1 MGITG
6 RTCLVVTC
14 LLGVVLY
21 RPQLLSSC
29 GPFFARAAFIY
40 TVHPDFPLEKFAA
53 GELGVLQP
61 TYARSYLV
69 VAYRYL
75 TGTGFN
81 AAEQKVLVALWRD
94 RLVSTVEANAEEW
107 TKIWLEARSKVPG
120 IAAVSSINVFR
131 SWGKFSNYLNCP
143 EDAFKTAAS
152 TLHRLQER
160 FGPES
165 LAVHAWV
172 QAQDVVFAKCSDG
185 ANLTLQPATDPQL
198 QADSAYQMATA
209 QFYSGNFDAAIEAF
223 ESIAKD
229 TNSPWRSLAPYLAA
243 RALVRK
249 ATLGAEEG
257 QVDRA
262 VLEQAEAQVRQI
274 LADSEQRAM
283 HPAARRLLQFVHFR
297 LTPTSLLHELAQAVL
312 KKDAPMTLQQDLADY
327 TLLLDKHLGAQA
339 DAQASISPASAA
351 SATAIKDEAL
361 SDWIVTFQGTDQEA
375 LAHALAQWEKTSALP
390 WLVAALTKLDT
401 SHAKAA
407 QLVTAATQIQPT
419 SPAFASVA
427 FHRARL
433 LLQAGKQDE
442 VRTYLDTILAR
453 GTDVFPVSA
462 VNFLRAVRMQVARN
476 LDEFLTYAQRLP
488 SGITYD
494 EDGRELPTQ
503 LFGVATGDVTE
514 SLPASAMQAHFDADA
529 TRLFNQAV
537 PVSMRK
543 EAVRHPSLA
552 AHLRRELALATW
564 IEAVLLDQVAVA
576 QELAVVVAEQVP
588 ELKPYLDAYVA
599 APENATKKFAAVYL
613 MLKYPGTRPY
623 VDEGIGRPTPLNQI
637 DNYRDNWWCALKEKD
652 KETNAEADNRPG
664 NPLPKM
670 GREAGALDFLT
681 AAQKAA
687 AQAEV
692 QKLHTLDTA
701 PNYLVAQVLAWA
713 KRTPNDPRVPEAL
726 HLAIRSTRYGCT
738 DTKTT
743 QFSKQAFQ
751 VLHKQYPQSSWAQ
764 QTKYWY

>member
-1 MGITG
+1 MAITS
-6 RTCLVVTC
+6 RTFLMVTC
-14 LLGVVLY
+14 VLGVVLY

-29 GPFFARAAFIY
+29 GPFFARAAFTY

-81 AAEQKVLVALWRD
+81 AAEQQALVALWRA

-107 TKIWLEARSKVPG
+107 PKVWLEVRSKVPG
-120 IAAVSSINVFR
+120 IASVSSINVFR
-131 SWGKFSNYLNCP
+131 SWGQFSNYLNCP

-165 LAVHAWV
+165 SAVRAWV

-185 ANLTLQPATDPQL
+185 ANLTLQPATDTQL
-198 QADSAYQMATA
+198 RADSAYQVATA

-223 ESIAKD
+223 EVIAKD
-229 TNSPWRSLAPYLAA
+229 TDSPWRSLAPYLAA

-257 QVDRA
+257 KVDRA
-262 VLEQAEAQVRQI
+262 VLEQAEAQVRKI
-274 LADSEQRAM
+274 LADSEQHAM
-283 HPAARRLLQFVHFR
+283 HPATRRLFQFVRFR
-297 LTPTSLLHELAQAVL
+297 STPTPLLHELAQAVL
-312 KKDAPMTLQQDLADY
+312 KQDAPMTLQQDLTDY
-327 TLLLDKHLGAQA
+327 TLLLDKHLGDQA
-339 DAQASISPASAA
+339 DAQAPVSTGSAA
-351 SATAIKDEAL
+351 AVKDEVL
-361 SDWIVTFQGTDQEA
+361 SDWIVTFQATDQEA
-375 LAHALAQWEKTSALP
+375 LAHALSQWEKTSALP
-390 WLVAALTKLDT
+390 WLVAALTKLDA
-401 SHAKAA
+401 SHEKAA
-407 QLVTAATQIQPT
+407 QLVAAATQIQPA

-433 LLQAGKQDE
+433 LLQAGKKDE
-442 VRTYLDTILAR
+442 VRTYLDPVLAR
-453 GTDVFPVSA
+453 GKDAFPVSA
-462 VNFLRAVRMQVARN
+462 ANFLRAVRMQVARN

-514 SLPASAMQAHFDADA
+514 LLPASAMQAHFDADA
-529 TRLFNQAV
+529 TVLFNQAV
-537 PVSMRK
+537 PVSIRK
-543 EAVRHPSLA
+543 EAARHPILA
-552 AHLRRELALATW
+552 AHLRRELTLATW
-564 IEAVLLDQVAVA
+564 IEAVLLEQVSIA

-599 APENATKKFAAVYL
+599 APGNDAKKFAAVYL

-623 VDEGIGRPTPLNQI
+623 VDEGIGRPTPLHQI
-637 DNYRDNWWCALKEKD
+637 DTYRNNWWCALQEKD
-652 KETNAEADNRPG
+652 KATDAEAGNRPG
-664 NPLPKM
+664 NPFPKM
-670 GREAGALDFLT
+670 GRETGALDFLT

-692 QKLHTLDTA
+692 QKLRALDTA
-701 PNYLVAQVLAWA
+701 PNYLVVQVLAWA

-726 HLAIRSTRYGCT
+726 YLAVRSTRYGCT